1 MDLAMNDYDRS
12 AQLFKILM
20 HPARLAILDVLR
32 NGEACVCHIE
42 AALSYRQA
50 YISQQLA
57 ALREAGL
64 IQDRREGWNIYYRV
78 TRPQVFEIIDAA
90 LRLNGTHRISR
101 VKSMKSASPDNCPCP
116 KCNPTSE
123 LKAVKIQN

>member
-1 MDLAMNDYDRS
+1 MVLAMNDYDRS
-12 AQLFKILM
+12 AQLFKVLM

-90 LRLNGTHRISR
+90 RQMARTTRSTSRSQRI
-101 VKSMKSASPDNCPCP
+101 KSADCLSNCSCP
-116 KCNPTSE
+116 HCKPESVR
-123 LKAVKIQN
+123 AAI

>member
-1 MDLAMNDYDRS
+1 MVLAMNDYDRS
-12 AQLFKILM
+12 AQLFKVLM

-90 LRLNGTHRISR
+90 QRIYGTRGIVRS
-101 VKSMKSASPDNCPCP
+101 KLMKPTSPDNCPCP

>member
-1 MDLAMNDYDRS
+1 MNEFDQS
-12 AQLFKILM
+12 AQLFKVLM
-20 HPARLAILDVLR
+20 HPARLEILDVLR

-57 ALREAGL
+57 ALREVGL
-64 IQDRREGWNIYYRV
+64 IQDRREGWNIYYQV

-90 LRLNGTHRISR
+90 QRLNGVRRISR
-101 VKSMKSASPDNCPCP
+101 VKSIKSASPDNCPCP
-116 KCNPTSE
+116 KCNAA
-123 LKAVKIQN
+123 K

>member
-1 MDLAMNDYDRS
+1 MNEFDRS
-12 AQLFKILM
+12 AQLFKVLM

-64 IQDRREGWNIYYRV
+64 IQDRREGWNIYYQV
-78 TRPQVFEIIDAA
+78 TRPQVFVIIDAA
-90 LRLNGTHRISR
+90 QRLNGIRRISR
-101 VKSMKSASPDNCPCP
+101 VKSMKSSSPDNCPCP
-116 KCNPTSE
+116 KCNPTVE
-123 LKAVKIQN
+123 LKAAKIQN

>member
-1 MDLAMNDYDRS
+1 MSEYDQS
-12 AQLFKILM
+12 AQLFKVLM

-64 IQDRREGWNIYYRV
+64 VQDRREGWNIYYRV
-78 TRPQVFEIIDAA
+78 TRPQVFEIIEAA
-90 LRLNGTHRISR
+90 ITMVGGRPSKRKMAHGAEL
-101 VKSMKSASPDNCPCP
+101 DNCSCP
-116 KCNPTSE
+116 RCHPVE
-123 LKAVKIQN
+123 AVAA

>member
-1 MDLAMNDYDRS
+1 MAVSHVKNFDQS
-12 AQLFKILM
+12 AQLFKVLM
-20 HPARLAILDVLR
+20 HPARLEILDVLR

-57 ALREAGL
+57 ALREADL

-90 LRLNGTHRISR
+90 LQLNGAHRRRR
-101 VKSMKSASPDNCPCP
+101 VKSMKSAAPENCPCP
-116 KCNPTSE
+116 KCNPTPE
-123 LKAVKIQN
+123 LEIA